1 MLNFIFALIARL
13 PLGFSQWFG
22 AGLGRLI
29 YVLSASY
36 RRKVDVQLTAA
47 GFSKNIALKNN
58 ALEHTGRLVAE
69 LPWVWTQTDANLMA
83 HVELTESV
91 ATVQAITSGRPTI
104 YLTPHLGSF
113 EVAGRAIASL
123 RGLTVMFKPPKIAAL
138 EAIVKTARGN
148 AAMKTVPANFSG
160 VRQLL
165 KSLKR
170 GEAIGLLPD
179 QVPSDG
185 DGVMAKFFD
194 TEAYTMTLQAKL
206 ASASNALV
214 VLVVCE
220 RLDSADQSGY
230 SFRLHMELMDTAPE
244 PIALNQAL
252 EVLIRRYPEQYLWG
266 YNRFKVPQTKSLKI
280 GSSNTEQ

>member
-1 MLNFIFALIARL
+1 MLKFAFNLIARL
-13 PLGFSQWFG
+13 PLGVSQT
-22 AGLGRLI
+22 AGSWLGRLI
-29 YVLSASY
+29 YRFSASY
-36 RRKVDVQLTAA
+36 RTKVDVQLAAA
-47 GFSKNIALKNN
+47 GYSANIGLKTK

-83 HVELTESV
+83 SVELTESV
-91 ATVQAITSGRPTI
+91 AQVQAQTIDRATI

-165 KSLKR
+165 KTLKR

-194 TEAYTMTLQAKL
+194 RDAYTMTLQAKL
-206 ASASNALV
+206 ASASNAMV

-220 RLDSADQSGY
+220 RLQGADESGY
-230 SFRLHMELMDTAPE
+230 RFRLHMELMDTAPE
-244 PIALNQAL
+244 PFALNKAL

-266 YNRFKVPQTKSLKI
+266 YNRFKPPKI
-280 GSSNTEQ
+280 AQ

>member
-1 MLNFIFALIARL
+1 MLNFVFHLIARL
-13 PLGFSQWFG
+13 PLGFSQSVG
-22 AGLGRLI
+22 ARLGRLI
-29 YVLSASY
+29 YAVSASY
-36 RRKVDVQLTAA
+36 RTKVDVQLAAA
-47 GFSKNIALKNN
+47 GYSKNKRLKNK

-69 LPWVWTQTDANLMA
+69 LPWVWTQTDAHLMA

-91 ATVQAITSGRPTI
+91 AAVQTLTAGKPTI

-165 KSLKR
+165 KTLKR

-194 TEAYTMTLQAKL
+194 KEAYTMTLQAKL
-206 ASASNALV
+206 ASAGNAKV

-220 RLDSADQSGY
+220 RLDNVNQWGH
-230 SFRLHMELMDTAPE
+230 SFRLHMELMDAAPE
-244 PIALNQAL
+244 PFALNKAL
-252 EVLIRRYPEQYLWG
+252 EALIRRYPEQYLWG
-266 YNRFKVPQTKSLKI
+266 YNRFKPPKI
-280 GSSNTEQ
+280 AQ

>member
-13 PLGFSQWFG
+13 PLGLSQWFG
-22 AGLGRLI
+22 AGLGRLVYI
-29 YVLSASY
+29 LSASY
-36 RRKVDVQLTAA
+36 RRKVDIQLAAA
-47 GFSKNIALKNN
+47 GYSQNIAMKNE

-69 LPWVWTQTDANLMA
+69 LPWVWTQTDINLMA
-83 HVELTESV
+83 RVELTESV
-91 ATVQAITSGRPTI
+91 AAVQAITCGKPTI
-104 YLTPHLGSF
+104 FLTPHLGSF
-113 EVAGRAIASL
+113 EVAGRAIASI

-165 KSLKR
+165 KTLKR

-179 QVPSDG
+179 QVPSEG
-185 DGVMAKFFD
+185 EGVMAQFFD
-194 TEAYTMTLQAKL
+194 TDAYTMTLQAKL
-206 ASASNALV
+206 ASAGNALV

-220 RLDSADQSGY
+220 RLRAANKSGH

-244 PIALNQAL
+244 PIALNKAL
-252 EVLIRRYPEQYLWG
+252 ESLIRRYPEQYLWG
-266 YNRFKVPQTKSLKI
+266 YNRFKAPNLKLPKVELPKI
-280 GSSNTEQ
+280 AQ